1 MWYDRGMIKVLMNPD
16 YLPAVVKE
24 VRDAQKSIW
33 VAMFEWSW
41 YPGQHTGTVQD
52 LNRELAIRGRAGL
65 DIRVMLHNEA
75 IGRHLHRINRKT
87 ASHLT
92 QNKVK
97 VKWGNSG
104 KPLHAKVW
112 IFDQERVIIG
122 SHNISVR
129 STRTNIE
136 VSVLCDVREVTEG
149 LAVWFEA
156 MWDKMK

>member
-1 MWYDRGMIKVLMNPD
+1 MLMNPD
-16 YLPAVVKE
+16 FLTEIVKQ
-24 VRDAQKSIW
+24 VRDAEKSIW

-75 IGRHLHRINRKT
+75 IGRHLHKINRKT

-112 IFDQERVIIG
+112 IFDKARVIIG

-129 STRTNIE
+129 STRTNLE
-136 VSVLCDVREVTEG
+136 CSVLLQDDVECVKVTQ
-149 LAVWFEA
+149 WFEE
-156 MWDKMK
+156 MWGKGM

>member
-1 MWYDRGMIKVLMNPD
+1 MVRILLGADFLK
-16 YLPAVVKE
+16 YL
-24 VRDAQKSIW
+24 VREITHAEKSIW

-52 LNRELAIRGRAGL
+52 LNRELAIRGRDGL
-65 DIRVMLHNEA
+65 EVWVMLHNEA
-75 IGRHLHRINRKT
+75 IGRHLHRINQKT

-112 IFDQERVIIG
+112 IFDKARVIIG

-136 VSVLCDVREVTEG
+136 CSVLMQDEAECIKVVQ
-149 LAVWFEA
+149 WFEG
-156 MWDKMK
+156 MWGSG

>member
-1 MWYDRGMIKVLMNPD
+1 VIKVLMNPEF
-16 YLPAVVKE
+16 LPEVVKQ
-24 VRDAQKSIW
+24 VRDAEKSIW

-104 KPLHAKVW
+104 KPLHAKAW
-112 IFDQERVIIG
+112 IFDQARVIIG

-136 VSVLCDVREVTEG
+136 VSALCDDNDEVSKMV
-149 LAVWFEA
+149 VWFEA
-156 MWDKMK
+156 MWDKVK